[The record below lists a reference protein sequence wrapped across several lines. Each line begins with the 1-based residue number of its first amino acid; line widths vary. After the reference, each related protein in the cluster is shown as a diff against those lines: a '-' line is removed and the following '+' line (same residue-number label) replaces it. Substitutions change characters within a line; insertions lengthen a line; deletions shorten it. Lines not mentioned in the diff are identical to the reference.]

1 MGLVMEF
8 TLYANYIPYTC
19 AREGPATALP
29 AECRAPAHEVGSPK
43 MLGLN
48 KSTVPNCGCHCMVIC
63 PVDMV
68 KKKIYMSLYNPS
80 PCQNQGLYHVLPH
93 LLLLSRSGQWRRRE
107 EEVKSQPCRSRFGGS
122 YLWDDVG

>member
-19 AREGPATALP
+19 ARAGPATALP

-48 KSTVPNCGCHCMVIC
+48 KSTVPNCGCHFMVIC
-63 PVDMV
+63 PVDMI
-68 KKKIYMSLYNPS
+68 KKIEKNMSLYNPS
-80 PCQNQGLYHVLPH
+80 PCQNQGCTMSCHIFCCCP
-93 LLLLSRSGQWRRRE
+93 GQENGEEERRR
-107 EEVKSQPCRSRFGGS
+107 
-122 YLWDDVG
+122 